1 MRFAK
6 ILSVAALPMFL
17 FACSDSNSGNFAND
31 PGGETP
37 PEQPKD
43 TIPENIPDEDLKPI
57 TRDYS
62 LVWQGQGTVESPFLI
77 SSEQDL
83 SALAFYVNDSSMTFK
98 GNYFKLTADIAL
110 TKAWS
115 PIGIYGKNAYG
126 LGNRVFS
133 GSFDG
138 ASKTISG
145 LTISDTAA
153 YAGLFGLARGARI
166 SNVVIKDAKMNVG
179 SVAGVLA
186 GLADSTTIENC
197 VIDGAEIKGADRVG
211 GLVGEAKYVT
221 VTNIS
226 VTGSVSGS
234 KNVGGA
240 FGTVQDGSLTNLK
253 NTATVSGKTIVGGV
267 VGGSSGVSGESVI
280 TSALNYGAVSS
291 TGDALGNG
299 DVGGV
304 VATLSKSNLLKSGNY
319 GEVTAGE
326 CNKGSAG
333 GIVAVASNKS
343 TVNEAFNMG
352 KVSVTKVMAVGG
364 ALGSLKSSTAAN
376 VFNQGEV
383 AGTTAG
389 KKMGGIVGI
398 IDSDAK
404 LESSYNAGLVPN
416 ENFSGAVAG
425 DVQVLEENAAKS
437 IVNVFFDKTLCEG
450 CLVYAN
456 HMLNTIPSGLAT
468 TEMKAATFVTTLNG
482 SGAVWSIDPAKFGG
496 YPSFSW
502 AN

>member
-17 FACSDSNSGNFAND
+17 FACSDDNSSLKVNN
-31 PGGETP
+31 PEGETP
-37 PEQPKD
+37 QDSSKVEPP
-43 TIPENIPDEDLKPI
+43 PNIPDEDLKPI
-57 TRDYS
+57 ARDYS

-98 GNYFKLTADIAL
+98 GNYFKLTVDIAL

-153 YAGLFGLARGARI
+153 YAGLFGLARGASI

-376 VFNQGEV
+376 VFNQGEISGQASNLGGLV
-383 AGTTAG
+383 
-389 KKMGGIVGI
+389 GIV
-398 IDSDAK
+398 DNDAK
-404 LESSYNAGLVPN
+404 LESGYNSAKVTDNNLSGMVAGKVASTAAVTSIYYDKTVGGDLLVVADQMGLVLPTG
-416 ENFSGAVAG
+416 F
-425 DVQVLEENAAKS
+425 
-437 IVNVFFDKTLCEG
+437 
-450 CLVYAN
+450 
-456 HMLNTIPSGLAT
+456 T
-468 TEMKAATFVTTLNG
+468 TEEMKTATFVATLNG
-482 SGAVWSIDPAKFGG
+482 AGAVWAIDPAKFGG

-502 AN
+502 AK